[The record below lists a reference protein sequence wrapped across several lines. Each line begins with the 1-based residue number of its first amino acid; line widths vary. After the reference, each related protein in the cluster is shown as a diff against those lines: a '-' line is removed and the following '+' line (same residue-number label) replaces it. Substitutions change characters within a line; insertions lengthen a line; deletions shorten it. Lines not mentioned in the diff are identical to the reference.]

1 MVQPGI
7 GLDTPRTNLGD
18 ATYLERQPDFD
29 MTQEPSFQ
37 SPSNEPNVF
46 QSLRNANT
54 RPSFRTPR
62 ANKNRAP
69 FSDRINLPG
78 GIGGAE
84 FTPLLKSATRNSARR
99 RSGKENGLTTP
110 ALARIGEDMT
120 PVQVGETSMYR
131 SSQDPSFMDHT
142 PLPDGDSD
150 STASTPMI
158 MRRGKSG
165 DGPLQDGQQL
175 SLREQENVI
184 DKIEKENFGLKLKI
198 HFLEE
203 ALRKAGP
210 GFSEAA
216 LKENTDLKV
225 DKVTMQREL
234 QRYKKHLTT
243 AEKDLEKFR
252 QQMAQMQDLAKRKH
266 SSNDHSAELE
276 KLRRDLEDKDAD
288 LEDLQQ
294 QVRSDRQ
301 NIDELE
307 KLQDEIGDLEAD
319 LREKERAISERD
331 DELDELRSKVRHA
344 DQQGND
350 EIDKLRDEID
360 DLKADLGEKDRV
372 IGEHEDELRDLQ
384 TRVQQAEDK
393 SKKAQIRMIE
403 LEEKAQA
410 SDQLKEARETIDD
423 LEANVRDLER
433 QFDDAKDK
441 LEDALSEKERAE
453 ADLEELQE
461 EMANKSVVTKGLPRQ
476 LEEKVVRLQDEIET
490 ARQDYHSL
498 ENQFKSKQGE
508 IEDLRFKLKESRQER
523 DASERER
530 RSFAAKLE
538 ELQAE
543 LNSRGDEKNL
553 LQSRHDALTAE
564 SASLQRDITRL
575 QKSVSDAQGDLE
587 QERQQSLDLERN
599 LRAQYKVEIDRLHEE
614 ISDLQAE
621 VREKENLYDNDSE
634 KWETER
640 HNLEAERSRA
650 EERVLG
656 LQKTI
661 ERLREAEG
669 SLNGKESKLQQA
681 LQSETDRHHNEEAV
695 LSRQIDDLQ
704 QDLFDRQQMLE
715 DLRNELSAVRD
726 ELRQSQLDKQAETQK
741 VVGLED
747 EVEVL
752 QAALDEE
759 SERAAQEI
767 ETLSKESD
775 ELRQQLRELRRAS
788 ESARTSTDSSRQTV
802 DLNAKAVERLE
813 KQIDEYRTNLSKT
826 TQEKRASDRE
836 CDDLRYQLKELRRLT
851 DSVKTSTD
859 ASREEAEYNSQAM
872 QRLESQVAGYKS
884 SLAEAT
890 REKKDMQDQLFKV
903 RNGLHSVQSQ
913 LAETQAERD
922 EIDAELQRAKEQD
935 NDTFQIDQERIN
947 LRAAKARLENEI
959 RRLKEDNRVL
969 VEQRDSL
976 EKTLEDELD
985 KAEAEEER
993 LNQEIVSLQAKVR
1006 HGQVPDNQ
1014 ELLKA
1019 RRNIRDLERKVEDY
1033 EHQLAQTTFPLNNLD
1048 GNSELSLI
1056 KRDLSAARKKEL
1068 EFMQKESD
1076 HKAQVRGLKRQIGD
1090 MERRFHEADIM
1101 RMAQSPMSESASA
1114 RKAEISEL
1122 RHQLSTA
1129 HQSIGDLK
1137 KKLRDSERNAASI
1150 EREVQRRL
1158 ENVEDE
1164 KLALE
1169 QALEDAQQEADEAN
1183 ADLREAVEK
1192 YRLKADKY
1200 KKERDSMADSLAN
1213 SRRDMRNHRFD
1224 SSINSSMSSVG
1235 NGTVTSEMTR
1245 EERHDLYTI
1254 LRKTQ
1259 IDADALERE
1268 VREHKEAL
1276 DELVAIEKALRV
1288 KLDRARSE
1296 RAQYRSDVEQLQ
1308 RDMKHLKKSK
1318 SEAEK
1323 LAEAAKAAASVARA
1337 RVTVSTMSSAPLPSR
1352 KGKEKA
1358 GEEHPRVFELD
1369 DGDDD
1374 DDIEAGPANDEN
1386 AARVIH
1392 FRDDNDTQVHTDAIV
1407 RAAEAA
1413 EHRHTKQMRG
1423 MCMQM
1428 EWMQARWERELRMR
1442 DDAAFAKRYLLL
1454 ELDVRDTCNQADL
1467 LKLEGMMKQLGMKQ
1481 RPYSH
1486 LAAYKER
1493 QSRKSP
1499 MTLKRLATAVRFVV
1513 RLQMAA
1519 REWQKHEKTRRML
1532 SDKWESYKKQERIKK
1547 HQLRFRETRA
1557 KAGLPSASGEGLLK
1571 GVALP

>member
-7 GLDTPRTNLGD
+7 GLDTPRTNVGD
-18 ATYLERQPDFD
+18 ATYLNRPPDFD

-46 QSLRNANT
+46 QSARNAGT
-54 RPSFRTPR
+54 RPGFRTPR
-62 ANKNRAP
+62 ANKSRAP

-99 RSGKENGLTTP
+99 RTGKENGLTTP
-110 ALARIGEDMT
+110 ALGKIGEEMS
-120 PVQVGETSMYR
+120 PVQVGETSIYR
-131 SSQDPSFMDHT
+131 SQEPSYMDRT
-142 PLPDGDSD
+142 PLPDADSD

-158 MRRGKSG
+158 MRRGKRG

-216 LKENTDLKV
+216 LKENTELKV

-234 QRYKKHLTT
+234 QRYKKHLTS
-243 AEKDLEKFR
+243 AEKDLENFR
-252 QQMAQMQDLAKRKH
+252 QQMAQMQELAKRKH
-266 SSNDHSAELE
+266 SSHDNSAELE
-276 KLRRDLEDKDAD
+276 KLRRDLEDKNAD
-288 LEDLQQ
+288 LEDMQQ
-294 QVRSDRQ
+294 QLRSDRQ
-301 NIDELE
+301 NIDEVE

-331 DELDELRSKVRHA
+331 DELDDLRSQVRRA
-344 DQQGND
+344 DEQGHD
-350 EIDKLRDEID
+350 EVDKLRDEVEE
-360 DLKADLGEKDRV
+360 LKADLTEKDRV
-372 IGEHEDELRDLQ
+372 IGEHEDELQDIQ
-384 TRVQQAEDK
+384 SRVKQAEDK
-393 SKKAQIRMIE
+393 AKKAQIRMIE

-410 SDQLKEARETIDD
+410 SDKLKEARETIED
-423 LEANVRDLER
+423 LEANVRDLEQ

-476 LEEKVVRLQDEIET
+476 LEEKVMRLQDEVET

-498 ENQFKSKQGE
+498 ETQVGTKQGE

-523 DASERER
+523 DASDRER
-530 RSFAAKLE
+530 RSFATRVE
-538 ELQAE
+538 ELQAD
-543 LNSRGDEKNL
+543 LNTKTDEKNL

-564 SASLQRDITRL
+564 SASLQRDVTRL
-575 QKSVSDAQGDLE
+575 QRTVSDLQGDLE
-587 QERQQSLDLERN
+587 QERQQSMDIERD
-599 LRAQYKVEIDRLHEE
+599 LRAQYKVDIDKLHDE

-669 SLNGKESKLQQA
+669 SLNGKETRLQQA

-695 LSRQIDDLQ
+695 LSRQIEDLQ
-704 QDLFDRQQMLE
+704 QDLSDRQQMLE

-726 ELRQSQLDKQAETQK
+726 ELRQAQLDKQAEARK
-741 VVGLED
+741 AVGLED

-759 SERAAQEI
+759 SEKAAQEI
-767 ETLSKESD
+767 ETLTKESD
-775 ELRQQLRELRRAS
+775 DLRQQLRELRRAS
-788 ESARTSTDSSRQTV
+788 DTAHASTDSSRQTG
-802 DLNAKAVERLE
+802 DLNARAIERLE
-813 KQIDEYRTNLSKT
+813 RQIDEYRSNLSKT

-836 CDDLRYQLKELRRLT
+836 CEDLRHQLKELRRLT
-851 DSVKTSTD
+851 DSVKASTG
-859 ASREEAEYNSQAM
+859 ASREEAEYNTKAM

-884 SLAEAT
+884 NLAEAT
-890 REKKDMQDQLFKV
+890 KEKRDLQDQLAKV
-903 RNGLHSVQSQ
+903 RNGLHSVQTQ
-913 LAETQAERD
+913 LVETQAERD
-922 EIDAELQRAKEQD
+922 EIDAELQRSKEQG

-947 LRAAKARLENEI
+947 LRATKARLENEI
-959 RRLKEDNRVL
+959 RRLKDDNRVL

-985 KAEAEEER
+985 KAEVEEER
-993 LNQEIVSLQAKVR
+993 LNQEILSLQAKVR
-1006 HGQVPDNQ
+1006 HVQVPDGQ
-1014 ELLKA
+1014 ELIKA
-1019 RRNIRDLERKVEDY
+1019 RRNIRDLERKVENY
-1033 EHQLAQTTFPLNNLD
+1033 EHQLAQATIPINSLE

-1068 EFMQKESD
+1068 EFMQKESE
-1076 HKAQVRGLKRQIGD
+1076 HKAQVRGLKSQIGD
-1090 MERRFHEADIM
+1090 LERRFHEADIM

-1122 RHQLSTA
+1122 RHQLSSA
-1129 HQSIGDLK
+1129 HHSIGDLK
-1137 KKLRDSERNAASI
+1137 KKLRDSERNAASV
-1150 EREVQRRL
+1150 EREVQRHL
-1158 ENVEDE
+1158 EAVEDE

-1169 QALEDAQQEADEAN
+1169 QALEDAQQDADEAN
-1183 ADLREAVEK
+1183 ADFEEAMEK
-1192 YRLKADKY
+1192 FRLKADKY
-1200 KKERDSMADSLAN
+1200 KKDRDTMAESLAGT
-1213 SRRDMRNHRFD
+1213 RREMRNHQFD
-1224 SSINSSMSSVG
+1224 SSIHSSMSSVG

-1296 RAQYRSDVEQLQ
+1296 RSQYRSDVEQLQ
-1308 RDMKHLKKSK
+1308 REIKHLKKSK
-1318 SEAEK
+1318 SGTEK
-1323 LAEAAKAAASVARA
+1323 MAEAAKTAASVARA
-1337 RVTVSTMSSAPLPSR
+1337 RVTVSSMSAPIASR
-1352 KGKEKA
+1352 KGKERA
-1358 GEEHPRVFELD
+1358 GGEHPRVTELE

-1374 DDIEAGPANDEN
+1374 DNVEAGLANDEN

-1442 DDAAFAKRYLLL
+1442 DDASFAKKYLLL
-1454 ELDVRDTCNQADL
+1454 ELDVRDTWYVSDL
-1467 LKLEGMMKQLGMKQ
+1467 TLTLPPHCPPSL
-1481 RPYSH
+1481 PTLY
-1486 LAAYKER
+1486 
-1493 QSRKSP
+1493 QSS
-1499 MTLKRLATAVRFVV
+1499 
-1513 RLQMAA
+1513 LQ
-1519 REWQKHEKTRRML
+1519 ESGWSQML
-1532 SDKWESYKKQERIKK
+1532 TI
-1547 HQLRFRETRA
+1547 
-1557 KAGLPSASGEGLLK
+1557 
-1571 GVALP
+1571 